1 MRRPVGVSTVGFG
14 ACPQAAAWL
23 GKGGGGER
31 AIPSNKVSFP
41 FVKLEAIYQQ
51 RLKSL
56 QSPHLGL
63 SASLYTGLELCTFKR
78 WGHSVAKPVGVTEH
92 DC

>member
-1 MRRPVGVSTVGFG
+1 MPTSSSLARE
-14 ACPQAAAWL
+14 
-23 GKGGGGER
+23 GGGGER

-41 FVKLEAIYQQ
+41 FVKLGAIYQQ